1 MSFSKIMGA
10 AMELLK
16 IVNSDD
22 LANES
27 SFKSW
32 PSPDGTSVVATD
44 SIAYHN
50 VLESLASDNS
60 KIASRFS
67 RKTARKFI
75 EDRLPR
81 LKRSAQIPES
91 SESFF
96 KELLDQQPT
105 SMTVSVPISGIRLD
119 GGAKS
124 FELACFRFGYLQDL
138 LIPMANQPGMYI
150 STTIKDAYDKE
161 VALKK
166 AENAFLNFAKLIIFL
181 SGKHDQSILIETGLP
196 LKPDLSHERMY
207 VSTNSYQIQDEQGRM
222 SSADVKN
229 THIEKIPVNNE
240 FFTSNELLG
249 KLWGLYE
256 RKHAGIKLGDLEAR
270 IINTALALGESAST
284 KDIRNSILY
293 TCIALEI
300 LFSRDDGA
308 LFQKSIGQNVA
319 DLFAFIVAK
328 EAPAR
333 KEIAKLTKKVYGMR
347 SAIVHGGDKEMSSE
361 NLLVNHFMRGAL
373 GELLT
378 AERFKDAKRLST
390 IYEMMLDAQ
399 YSY

>member
-1 MSFSKIMGA
+1 MGA

-16 IVNSDD
+16 IVNFSD

-27 SFKSW
+27 SFRSW
-32 PSPDGTSVVATD
+32 TSLDGTSVVTTD
-44 SIAYHN
+44 SAAYNN

-67 RKTARKFI
+67 RKTIHKFI
-75 EDRLPR
+75 EDRLPS
-81 LKRSAQIPES
+81 LKRSGQIPES
-91 SESFF
+91 SECFF
-96 KELLDQQPT
+96 KELLDQEPT
-105 SMTVSVPISGIRLD
+105 SMVVSVPISGIRLD
-119 GGAKS
+119 GGVRS

-138 LIPMANQPGMYI
+138 EIPMANQLGMYI
-150 STTIKDAYDKE
+150 STTIKDVYDKE
-161 VALKK
+161 IAFQK

-181 SGKHDQSILIETGLP
+181 SGKQDKSILIETGLP
-196 LKPDLSHERMY
+196 LKPDMSHEKMY

-222 SSADVKN
+222 SSADVK
-229 THIEKIPVNNE
+229 TIHIEKIPVNND
-240 FFTSNELLG
+240 FFTSKEVLG

-256 RKHAGIKLGDLEAR
+256 RKHAGAKLGDLEAR
-270 IINTALALGESAST
+270 ILNTALALGESAST

-300 LFSRDDGA
+300 LFSRDEGA

-319 DLFAFIVAK
+319 DLFAFIVATD
-328 EAPAR
+328 APAR

-361 NLLVNHFMRGAL
+361 NLIVNHFMRGAL

-390 IYEMMLDAQ
+390 ICEMLLDAQ

>member
-1 MSFSKIMGA
+1 
-10 AMELLK
+10 MELLK
-16 IVNSDD
+16 IVNSAD
-22 LANES
+22 LASET

-32 PSPDGTSVVATD
+32 VSLDGTSVVTTD
-44 SIAYHN
+44 IAAYHN

-67 RKTARKFI
+67 RKTIYKFI

-81 LKRSAQIPES
+81 LKRSGQIPES

-96 KELLDQQPT
+96 KELLDQEPT
-105 SMTVSVPISGIRLD
+105 SMVVSVPVSGIRLD
-119 GGAKS
+119 GGVSS

-138 LIPMANQPGMYI
+138 EIPMANQSGMYI
-150 STTIKDAYDKE
+150 STTVKDVYDKE
-161 VALKK
+161 IAFQK

-181 SGKHDQSILIETGLP
+181 TGKQDKSILIETGLP
-196 LKPDLSHERMY
+196 LKPDVSPELMY

-222 SSADVKN
+222 SSGDVK
-229 THIEKIPVNNE
+229 TIHIEKIPVNND
-240 FFTSNELLG
+240 FFTSKETLG

-256 RKHAGIKLGDLEAR
+256 RKHAGAKLGDLEAR
-270 IINTALALGESAST
+270 ILNTALALGESAST

-328 EAPAR
+328 DAPAR

-361 NLLVNHFMRGAL
+361 NLIVNHFLRGAL
-373 GELLT
+373 AELLT
-378 AERFKDAKRLST
+378 AERFKDVKRLST
-390 IYEMMLDAQ
+390 ICEMLLDAQ
-399 YSY
+399 YAY